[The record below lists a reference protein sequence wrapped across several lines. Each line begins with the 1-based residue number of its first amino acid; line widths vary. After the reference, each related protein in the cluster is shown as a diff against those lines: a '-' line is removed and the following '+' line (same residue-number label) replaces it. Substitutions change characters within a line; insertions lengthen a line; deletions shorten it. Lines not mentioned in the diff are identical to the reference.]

1 MSKSAIVSRAPDEF
15 RGTSP
20 LASRTVRW
28 MAPQNPMGSG
38 FSVGV
43 TVTVH
48 GVCARAPIANSSAAT
63 VVIRTINVTPINCG
77 RLLKG

>member
-1 MSKSAIVSRAPDEF
+1 
-15 RGTSP
+15 
-20 LASRTVRW
+20 
-28 MAPQNPMGSG
+28 MGSG

-48 GVCARAPIANSSAAT
+48 GACARALIANSSAAT
-63 VVIRTINVTPINCG
+63 VVIRTINGTPINCG